1 MKIATMKSLFAVM
14 SAAVILFA
22 ACKKEPK
29 KLGSHTV
36 AIVFVGGNDAIV
48 RTPKGDVKAVKGA
61 ILNEKDWV
69 QTGAKT
75 HVDLALPGN
84 ILLRVDEKTTLKLEQ
99 LGLSEGG
106 VQADRLVL
114 AKGTVFSKV
123 AKLDAR
129 SSFAIQTP
137 TVVAGVRGTK
147 FMTET
152 DEKGAGKVAVIEG
165 RVAVA
170 SNTKSEEVG
179 EGEQAQVTENGGVT
193 ETKIDPAT
201 AARVNELAAG
211 VDKIKQEQLQIFEN
225 LFKNQKEALEKASG
239 DNKVQEQMKK
249 SDEAIGNIK
258 NQTDQ
263 KINEMKATTDT
274 KMKEATE
281 KVQGQDTKTQDA
293 LEKAKGGSLEE
304 MRKKQ
309 QDLFNKQQ

>member
-1 MKIATMKSLFAVM
+1 MKSQIIFL
-14 SAAVILFA
+14 SAALFVFA
-22 ACKKEPK
+22 ACKKEPAGPK
-29 KLGSHTV
+29 KLGSHTAAV
-36 AIVFVGGNDAIV
+36 VFVSG
-48 RTPKGDVKAVKGA
+48 GDVRIVTKKGETKAVKGA
-61 ILNEKDWV
+61 ILNESDRV
-69 QTGAKT
+69 QTGPKA
-75 HVDLALPGN
+75 HLD
-84 ILLRVDEKTTLKLEQ
+84 ILLPNNIILRVAEKSTLEMKEF
-99 LGLSEGG
+99 GLSEGG
-106 VQADRLVL
+106 LQADRLML
-114 AKGTVFSKV
+114 HQGAVFAKV
-123 AKLDAR
+123 AKLNPK

-147 FMTET
+147 FLTET
-152 DEKGAGKVAVIEG
+152 DEKGAGKVSVTEG
-165 RVAVA
+165 NVGVESKGKTEDVA
-170 SNTKSEEVG
+170 
-179 EGEQAQVTENGGVT
+179 EGEQAQVSENGAVT

-201 AARVNELAAG
+201 AARINEMSSG

-239 DNKVQEQMKK
+239 DTKIQDQMKK

-263 KINEMKATTDT
+263 KIKEMKATTDT

-281 KVQGQDTKTQDA
+281 KVQGQDSKTQDA

>member
-1 MKIATMKSLFAVM
+1 MKSFIAIM
-14 SAAVILFA
+14 SAALVLFV
-22 ACKKEPK
+22 ACKKEPKEAK

-36 AIVFVGGNDAIV
+36 AIVFIGGNDALV

-61 ILNEKDWV
+61 ILNEHDWV

-106 VQADRLVL
+106 IQADRLVL

-123 AKLDAR
+123 AKLDPR

-170 SNTKSEEVG
+170 SQSKTEEVG
-179 EGEQAQVTENGGVT
+179 EGEQAQVTESGGVT

-239 DNKVQEQMKK
+239 DNKVQEQKQK
-249 SDEAIGNIK
+249 SEEAIGNIK
-258 NQTDQ
+258 GQTDQ
-263 KINEMKATTDT
+263 KIKEMKATTDS
-274 KMKEATE
+274 KMKETTE
-281 KVQGQDTKTQDA
+281 KVEGQGAKTQDA
-293 LEKAKGGSLEE
+293 LDKAKGGSLEE

-309 QDLFNKQQ
+309 QDLFNKQK